1 MPPALP
7 WKSFASP
14 ETAIRST
21 PRRRWGK
28 PSSSGG
34 RRRDRP
40 SHRIGVRP
48 RSASESGRHAALQWD
63 LFLDRSIYLLIFLD
77 PDPTGGFTVWPMRR

>member
-1 MPPALP
+1 MPALP

-14 ETAIRST
+14 ESDKEYTAT
-21 PRRRWGK
+21 EMGQTKFVW
-28 PSSSGG
+28 G

-40 SHRIGVRP
+40 SHRIGVRS

-77 PDPTGGFTVWPMRR
+77 PDPTGGFTVWPVRR